1 LVDSERNCKEKSPR
15 RRPIDIGALGNTSN
29 NNRRRVEAG
38 FARRALHP
46 RPSRRGFPRYEE
58 NADKTIGQA
67 AVGRGDTFSIDIELP
82 YGTPV
87 RATADGEL
95 SGAAIGAGYGRAV
108 VLNYGHDVMRAYG
121 HLSAI
126 AVVAGQTGRA
136 RPIPVC
142 TSRRKCIMSVNSNRY
157 LRTAYAQATN
167 WQGIR
172 AVAERQPHF
181 DPSE

>member
-1 LVDSERNCKEKSPR
+1 M
-15 RRPIDIGALGNTSN
+15 
-29 NNRRRVEAG
+29 
-38 FARRALHP
+38 
-46 RPSRRGFPRYEE
+46 
-58 NADKTIGQA
+58 
-67 AVGRGDTFSIDIELP
+67 
-82 YGTPV
+82 

-172 AVAERQPHF
+172 AVAERQPRFDSGNENGFHF
-181 DPSE
+181 ELSRFILQSSRPGLAD